1 MRASSIVGIFS
12 VVLLVGAVAA
22 SAQQADPETRQ
33 DLIERGQADK
43 VETLHPYVLTRGERI
58 IASVQE
64 RLVNQQITWHPF
76 FQNAYSGGGLALG
89 LGYMRHVSPYST
101 IDVRGSYSIRSYKLA
116 EVEFV
121 SPRLFRRRAGLSLL
135 GAWRDAPEVGFY
147 AVGSDPSSSAHLS
160 YGFEESRGSGLL
172 TVWPTR
178 RLLMLR
184 GGAELSR
191 WDLKSGS
198 GRLPSIDTLFTPAT
212 LSGLGQTTTYV
223 HTQATVGLD
232 SRKAFDWMTSPG
244 YARRGG
250 FYGVT
255 AHDFADQDSR
265 FGFRQVDYEAVQ
277 HVPILRETWVVS
289 LRGRAETAWGKND
302 QQVPFYL
309 LPSLGGSSSLR
320 GFPSWRFRGRNS
332 LLLQGEWRI
341 LVNRG
346 FETALFYD
354 AGKVAE
360 RVSDLDLDGL
370 HSDYGFGARFHA
382 LHATFLR
389 AEVAHSPEGYRFV
402 FATSAAF

>member
-1 MRASSIVGIFS
+1 MRASRIVVILT
-12 VVLLVGAVAA
+12 VVLLAGAVVA
-22 SAQQADPETRQ
+22 SGQGADPDTRQ
-33 DLIERGQADK
+33 DLIEREQADK
-43 VETLHPYVLTRGERI
+43 VETLHPYALTRSERI
-58 IASVQE
+58 IASVQQ
-64 RLVNQQITWHPF
+64 RLVNQEIRWHPF
-76 FQNAYSGGGLALG
+76 LQNAYSGGGLALG
-89 LGYMRHVSPYST
+89 VGHMSHVSPYST
-101 IDVRGSYSIRSYKLA
+101 IDIRGSYSIRSYKLA
-116 EVEFV
+116 EAEFV
-121 SPRLFRRRAGLSLL
+121 SPRLFRRRAELSLL
-135 GAWRDAPEVGFY
+135 GGWRDAPDVGFY
-147 AVGSDPSSSAHLS
+147 AAGSDPSSSAHLS
-160 YGFEESRGSGLL
+160 YGFEESRGAALL

-198 GRLPSIDTLFTPAT
+198 GRFPSIDTRFAPDT

-232 SRKAFDWMTSPG
+232 YRKAFDWRTSPG

-289 LRGRAETAWGKND
+289 VRGRAETSWGKSD

-309 LPSLGGSSSLR
+309 LPSLGGSHSLR

-341 LVNRG
+341 IVNRG

-354 AGKVAE
+354 TGKVAD
-360 RVSDLDLDGL
+360 RVSDLDLNGL
-370 HSDYGFGARFHA
+370 QSDFGFGARFHA
-382 LHATFLR
+382 LHATMMR
-389 AEVAHSPEGYRFV
+389 AELTHSREGLRFV
-402 FATSAAF
+402 FATSAPF